1 MINYSH
7 LANSKIFLILQEE
20 WKILTQSFELKY
32 EKPAQ
37 DFLLSKVRCYIIIL
51 IKV

>member
-7 LANSKIFLILQEE
+7 LANSKIFLTLQEE

-32 EKPAQ
+32 EKPSTR
-37 DFLLSKVRCYIIIL
+37 FFIIESSLLHNYSH
-51 IKV
+51 

>member
-7 LANSKIFLILQEE
+7 LANSKIFLKNSLQEE

-32 EKPAQ
+32 EKPSTR
-37 DFLLSKVRCYIIIL
+37 FFIIESSLLHNYPH
-51 IKV
+51 